1 MQNLTKKAI
10 KTSFLELLN
19 EQPLSKISVRTVVE
33 ACGIN
38 RNTFYYYYQ
47 DLPTLIEEII
57 KESIDL
63 LIEKYPTINS
73 LDECVDIV
81 FKQLIKNKKAMS
93 HIYNSVNRNIFE
105 QYCMQLCEYLVTTY
119 LDTAFEKG
127 TVGETD
133 RKIAIRFFK
142 CELYGLLFDWISNG
156 MKEEAVDELHHIT
169 EICRGLSSE
178 VIERSK
184 HIKG

>member
-10 KTSFLELLN
+10 KTAFMELLN
-19 EQPLSKISVRTVVE
+19 EQPLSKISVRTIVE

-57 KESIDL
+57 KESIDT
-63 LIEKYPTINS
+63 LIEKYPTVKS

-81 FKQLIKNKKAMS
+81 FKQLVKNKKAMY

-105 QYCMQLCEYLVTTY
+105 QYCMQLCDYLVTTY
-119 LDTAFEKG
+119 IDTAFEKG
-127 TVGETD
+127 TVSELD

-142 CELYGLLFDWISNG
+142 CELYGLLFDWISSG
-156 MKEEAVDELHHIT
+156 MSEEAINELHHIT
-169 EICRGLSSE
+169 EICRILSEELTRKSG
-178 VIERSK
+178 K
-184 HIKG
+184 KNG